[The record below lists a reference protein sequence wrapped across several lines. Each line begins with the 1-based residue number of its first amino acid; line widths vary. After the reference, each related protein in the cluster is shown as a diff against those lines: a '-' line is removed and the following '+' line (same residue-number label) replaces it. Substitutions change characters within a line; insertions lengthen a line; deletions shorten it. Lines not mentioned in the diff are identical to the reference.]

1 MCILRARLMC
11 FSGGT
16 TVQVAGV
23 RLEIVQEPH
32 IVLYSSGK
40 SYSHVKDFFFHF
52 DACFLIAVEDC

>member
-1 MCILRARLMC
+1 MG

-23 RLEIVQEPH
+23 RLDIVQEPH

-40 SYSHVKDFFFHF
+40 SYSHVNNNIRVDFFQLL
-52 DACFLIAVEDC
+52 DNV